1 MKQAT
6 LRTVTLE
13 TVANYR
19 QAAEHAI
26 SAYRASGHRLLQVMS
41 RNVDRAARRGA
52 DRVAPR
58 LAAALRHSSDKVAGV
73 AAKGID
79 ALSARSERVVEL
91 GSAGVGQ
98 QVGRVA
104 DLVEGIEN
112 RYLATG
118 LQAAARLSLSG
129 ARAALSLSETLM
141 AGAEKLSAAVQV
153 APAAAPKRMPAR
165 RAAKAAPKAAAKA
178 RKAVAA
184 KTGRA
189 RRKA

>member
-1 MKQAT
+1 MTQAT
-6 LRTVTLE
+6 LRAVTLE

-19 QAAEHAI
+19 QVAEHAI

-41 RNVDRAARRGA
+41 RNVDRAAQRGA

-58 LAAALRHSSDKVAGV
+58 LAAALRRSSNKVAVV

-79 ALSARSERVVEL
+79 ALSARGEQVVER

-98 QVGRVA
+98 QLGRVA

-112 RYLATG
+112 RYIASG
-118 LQAAARLSLSG
+118 LQAAARISLTG

-141 AGAEKLSAAVQV
+141 AGAEKLSAAVQP
-153 APAAAPKRMPAR
+153 PAAAPKKRAPIRR
-165 RAAKAAPKAAAKA
+165 RAVKAAVKP
-178 RKAVAA
+178 RKAVATKA
-184 KTGRA
+184 ARA